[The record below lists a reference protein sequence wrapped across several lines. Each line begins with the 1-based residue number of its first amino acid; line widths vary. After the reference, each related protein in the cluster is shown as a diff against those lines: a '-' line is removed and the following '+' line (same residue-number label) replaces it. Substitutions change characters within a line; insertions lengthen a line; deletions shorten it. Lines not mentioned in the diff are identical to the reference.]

1 MLRLRELRKDF
12 GDGVVA
18 LDGLDLDVVVQR
30 ITTLVG
36 PSGCGKSTVLRCV
49 AGLERPDAGR
59 IELSGRALF
68 DPAAGVDVP
77 AADRGLG
84 FVPQSFALWPHLTA
98 ARTVA
103 FPLEMA
109 RRGRRLSRGAIRDRV
124 ERTLGLVRLEGLEDR
139 RPAELSGG
147 QQQRLAL
154 ARALALEP
162 PLLLM
167 DEPLSN
173 LDAPLREELRVEL
186 KRLQQEVGVTIL
198 FVTHDRDE
206 ALALANVTAVMRAG
220 RIEQV
225 GKPREIYERPA
236 TRFVAAFVGRANVL
250 PGVSERP
257 GVVATAIGT
266 VAVDLDA
273 ATVGDRVTVA
283 LRAEQIS
290 LSRDDDRGVR
300 GLVRTRVYR
309 GDAIDHIVEVGGSEL
324 RVRCP
329 PGTSLRPGTPV
340 ALRATGHAVCWTGP
354 PAGAGP
360 GAPP

>member
-1 MLRLRELRKDF
+1 MLRVRELRKTYE
-12 GDGVVA
+12 GGVVA
-18 LDGLDLDVVVQR
+18 LDGLDLDVQRQR

-59 IELSGRALF
+59 IELFERRLF
-68 DPAAGVDVP
+68 DAVASVEVP
-77 AADRGLG
+77 AAERGLG
-84 FVPQSFALWPHLTA
+84 FVAQSFALWPHLTA

-103 FPLEMA
+103 FPLEVA
-109 RRGRRLSRGAIRDRV
+109 PRRRRLSRAAIKNRV
-124 ERTLGLVRLEGLEDR
+124 ERTLGLVQLDGLEHR

-154 ARALALEP
+154 ARALAVEP

-186 KRLQQEVGVTIL
+186 KRLQQDVGVTVL

-236 TRFVAAFVGRANVL
+236 TQFVAAFAGRANL
-250 PGVSERP
+250 LNGVSERP
-257 GVVATAIGT
+257 GVVATAVGP
-266 VAVDLDA
+266 VVVDDGA
-273 ATVGDRVTVA
+273 ARVGERVTVA
-283 LRAEQIS
+283 LRAEQLS
-290 LSRDDDRGVR
+290 LSAGGGEGGRGV
-300 GLVRTRVYR
+300 VRTRIYR
-309 GDAIDHIVEVGGSEL
+309 GDAIDHVVEVDGVEL
-324 RVRCP
+324 RARCH

-340 ALRATGHAVCWTGP
+340 TLRAIGGATLWTRPSGESLP
-354 PAGAGP
+354 H
-360 GAPP
+360 